1 MHMRLVQLEV
11 KHGSMPGLGRHYT
24 QRVIPAFQ
32 QTKGCRY
39 AGLLQ
44 SVHHPDSVI
53 SLTLWDSPED
63 AHAYERGGVFQQLL
77 EETRPFLSESSEYT
91 MQLSQALTLEYVP
104 VTQEPVVKDYP
115 IAARSETPTSGQT
128 AGSAMWLRIV
138 SLKILPGK
146 LDEFKRLYAEH
157 AIPALRG
164 VRGCRHVYLLES
176 GDQSHEVFSV
186 TSWESKQDAE
196 AYEKSGLF
204 EKLLETQKH
213 TLSGLYQWKRS
224 LGKEQASHS
233 ATSEDVM
240 VEHYTILTGRDLT

>member
-11 KHGSMPGLGRHYT
+11 KEGSLPGLGEHYA
-24 QRVIPAFQ
+24 QRVISTLQ
-32 QTKGCRY
+32 QMKGCRY

-44 SVHHPDSVI
+44 SVHHPDRVI

-77 EETRPFLSESSEYT
+77 AETRPYLSESSEYT
-91 MQLSQALTLEYVP
+91 MQLSQDLTLEYVP
-104 VTQEPVVKDYP
+104 VAQEPVVKDYP
-115 IAARSETPTSGQT
+115 IAARSDTSAPGQAT
-128 AGSAMWLRIV
+128 GKAMWLRIV
-138 SLKILPGK
+138 SLKVLPGK
-146 LDEFKRLYAEH
+146 LDEFRRLYAEH

-164 VRGCRHVYLLES
+164 AKGCRHVYLLES
-176 GDQSHEVFSV
+176 GDQSPEVLSV

-196 AYEKSGLF
+196 AYEKSGVF
-204 EKLLETQKH
+204 EKLLETQKQ

-224 LGKEQASHS
+224 LGREKASLS

-240 VEHYTILTGRDLT
+240 VEHYTILTGRDFT